1 VICSFSCAFC
11 AFLRLLLLVS
21 LRLLLLIFAVEE
33 ERRMLIRWV
42 VACGVGVVSA
52 ALASAQTP
60 PLAPAA
66 PDCLDQPTQ
75 YPPLLSP
82 PAPDPP
88 LAVVPRGPTGDY
100 DHSLLY
106 LPDYV
111 PPPAPEGCRPLGRW
125 WVSPTLEFAWLPSK
139 PAPGALQLRVPAPSG
154 GIPGPILPVG
164 GRTAATSQSGFG
176 LNLGVWLDKS
186 NTRGIDASLFTLSG
200 GDSTFTGFAP
210 AMLLLFP
217 KGTDRSAPRVF
228 LFPAG
233 TPIVG
238 LFPATLSTWFITADV
253 NYRHNLYCDPNARLD
268 LLAGYRYAFVQDE
281 LFLGDS
287 PDGSHD
293 DYRRNR
299 LAVSNPF
306 HGGQIGLAGEYRGE
320 RLFVSGAAKVAFG
333 AVSPEVCATGMFR
346 GAEGETAD
354 GFARLTALRDTSGS
368 RFAVLPTLNVRVGTQ
383 VRDHARLFVGYSF
396 HYLSQVARL
405 GDALSPAATSL
416 AFTDFWV
423 QSFNLGFDLRY

>member
-1 VICSFSCAFC
+1 MMA
-11 AFLRLLLLVS
+11 LRWFATGGVLL
-21 LRLLLLIFAVEE
+21 
-33 ERRMLIRWV
+33 
-42 VACGVGVVSA
+42 VSA
-52 ALASAQTP
+52 ALASAQAP
-60 PLAPAA
+60 SLAPAA

-75 YPPLLSP
+75 YPPLLRP

-100 DHSLLY
+100 DHGLLY

-111 PPPAPEGCRPLGRW
+111 PPAAPEGCRPLGRW

-139 PAPGALQLRVPAPSG
+139 PAPGAVQLRVPTPGG
-154 GIPGPILPVG
+154 GIPGPILPLA
-164 GRTAATSQSGFG
+164 GRTAATAQSGFG
-176 LNLGVWLDKS
+176 LNLGVWLDTR

-210 AMLLLFP
+210 AMLVLFP
-217 KGTDRSAPRVF
+217 NGTNRSAARVIV
-228 LFPAG
+228 FPDG

-238 LFPATLSTWFITADV
+238 VFPATLSTWFITADV

-268 LLAGYRYAFVQDE
+268 VLAGYRYAFMQDE

-299 LAVSNPF
+299 VAVSNPF

-320 RLFVSGAAKVAFG
+320 RLFVSGNAKVAFG
-333 AVSPEVCATGMFR
+333 AASPDVCATGMFR
-346 GAEGETAD
+346 GAEGETGAG
-354 GFARLTALRDTSGS
+354 GFAHLAALRDTGGS

-383 VRDHARLFVGYSF
+383 VRDHARLFVGYTF
-396 HYLSQVARL
+396 QYLSQAARL
-405 GDALSPAATSL
+405 ADVLTPAATGL

-423 QSFNLGFDLRY
+423 QSFNLGFEVRY